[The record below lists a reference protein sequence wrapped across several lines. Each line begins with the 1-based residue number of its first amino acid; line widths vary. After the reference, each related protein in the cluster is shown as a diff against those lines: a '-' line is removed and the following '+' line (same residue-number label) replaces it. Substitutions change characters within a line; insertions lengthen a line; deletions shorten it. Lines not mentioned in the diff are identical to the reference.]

1 MDEHMASSDRRPVSI
16 LTGPTVTLY
25 RRDIRQET
33 TEGEDGEP
41 RTYYTYTEIRF
52 ERGEYDLVRSGMLP
66 PGVREWTD
74 DLRRIERSAL
84 LDNADILISEA
95 NDNITTEQD
104 QATVEAWTAYRTAMR
119 EYKMA
124 VRATITQSGFPASV
138 EYPELPTI

>member
-1 MDEHMASSDRRPVSI
+1 MDKHMASSDRRPVSI
-16 LTGPTVTLY
+16 LAGPTVTLY

-33 TEGEDGEP
+33 TEGENGEP

-52 ERGEYDLVRSGMLP
+52 ERGEYELVRSGMLP

-84 LDNADILISEA
+84 LDDADVLIAKAE
-95 NDNITTEQD
+95 DLM
-104 QATVEAWTAYRTAMR
+104 ATGQGGASAVQRIR

-124 VRATITQSGFPASV
+124 VRATVTQSGFPASV
-138 EYPELPTI
+138 EYPEVPTI

>member
-33 TEGEDGEP
+33 TEGENGEP
-41 RTYYTYTEIRF
+41 RIYYIYTEIRF
-52 ERGEYDLVRSGMLP
+52 ERGEYELVRSGMLP

-84 LDNADILISEA
+84 LDDADVLIAKAE
-95 NDNITTEQD
+95 DLM
-104 QATVEAWTAYRTAMR
+104 ATGQGGASSVQRIR

-124 VRATITQSGFPASV
+124 VRATVTQSGFPASV
-138 EYPELPTI
+138 EYPEVPTI

>member
-1 MDEHMASSDRRPVSI
+1 MDKHMASSDRRPVSI

-33 TEGEDGEP
+33 TEGENGEP

-52 ERGEYDLVRSGMLP
+52 ERGEYELVRSGMLP

-84 LDNADILISEA
+84 LDNADVLIAKAE
-95 NDNITTEQD
+95 DLM
-104 QATVEAWTAYRTAMR
+104 ATGQGGASAVQRIR

-124 VRATITQSGFPASV
+124 VRATVTQPRFPASV
-138 EYPELPTI
+138 EYPEPPTI

>member
-1 MDEHMASSDRRPVSI
+1 MDKHMTSSDRRPVSI

-33 TEGEDGEP
+33 TEGENGEP
-41 RTYYTYTEIRF
+41 RIYYTYTEIRF

-84 LDNADILISEA
+84 LDNADVLIAKAE
-95 NDNITTEQD
+95 DLM
-104 QATVEAWTAYRTAMR
+104 ATGQGDASAVQRIR

-124 VRATITQSGFPASV
+124 VRATVTQSGFPESV
-138 EYPELPTI
+138 EYPEIPWE

>member
-33 TEGEDGEP
+33 TEGENGEP

-52 ERGEYDLVRSGMLP
+52 ERGEYELVRSGMLP

-74 DLRRIERSAL
+74 DLRRIERSTL
-84 LDNADILISEA
+84 LDNADVLIAKAE
-95 NDNITTEQD
+95 DLM
-104 QATVEAWTAYRTAMR
+104 ATGQGDASSVQRIR

-124 VRATITQSGFPASV
+124 VRATVTQSGFPASV
-138 EYPELPTI
+138 EYPEVPTI

>member
-33 TEGEDGEP
+33 TEGENGEP

-52 ERGEYDLVRSGMLP
+52 ERGEYELVRSGMLP

-74 DLRRIERSAL
+74 NLRRIERSAL
-84 LDNADILISEA
+84 LDNEDVLIAKAE
-95 NDNITTEQD
+95 DLM
-104 QATVEAWTAYRTAMR
+104 ATGQGDASVIQRIR

-124 VRATITQSGFPASV
+124 VRATVNKPGFPESV
-138 EYPELPTI
+138 EYPEVPTI

>member
-33 TEGEDGEP
+33 TEGENGEP

-66 PGVREWTD
+66 PGVREWTE

-84 LDNADILISEA
+84 LDDADVLIAKAEDLA
-95 NDNITTEQD
+95 
-104 QATVEAWTAYRTAMR
+104 ATGQGDASVIQRIR

-124 VRATITQSGFPASV
+124 VRATVTQSGFPASV

>member
-1 MDEHMASSDRRPVSI
+1 MDKHMASSDRRPVSI

-25 RRDIRQET
+25 RRDIKQET
-33 TEGEDGEP
+33 TEGENGEP

-84 LDNADILISEA
+84 LDDADVLIAKAE
-95 NDNITTEQD
+95 DLV
-104 QATVEAWTAYRTAMR
+104 ATGQGDASAVQRIR

-124 VRATITQSGFPASV
+124 VRATVTQSGFPASV
-138 EYPELPTI
+138 EYPEVPTI

>member
-1 MDEHMASSDRRPVSI
+1 MDKHMASSDRRPVSI

-33 TEGEDGEP
+33 TEGENGEP

-52 ERGEYDLVRSGMLP
+52 ERGEYELVRSGMLP
-66 PGVREWTD
+66 PGVREWTA

-84 LDNADILISEA
+84 LDDADVLIAKAE
-95 NDNITTEQD
+95 DLM
-104 QATVEAWTAYRTAMR
+104 ATGQGDASAVQRIR

-124 VRATITQSGFPASV
+124 VRATVDKPGFPESV
-138 EYPELPTI
+138 EYPEIPWE

>member
-1 MDEHMASSDRRPVSI
+1 MDKHMASSDRRPVSI

-33 TEGEDGEP
+33 TEGENGEP

-52 ERGEYDLVRSGMLP
+52 ERGEYELVRSGMLP

-84 LDNADILISEA
+84 LDNADVLIAKAE
-95 NDNITTEQD
+95 DLM
-104 QATVEAWTAYRTAMR
+104 ATGQGGASAVQRIR

-124 VRATITQSGFPASV
+124 VRATATQPGFPASV
-138 EYPELPTI
+138 EYPEPPTI

>member
-33 TEGEDGEP
+33 TEGENGEP
-41 RTYYTYTEIRF
+41 RIYYTYTEIRF

-84 LDNADILISEA
+84 LDNADVLIAKAE
-95 NDNITTEQD
+95 DLM
-104 QATVEAWTAYRTAMR
+104 ATGRGDASAVQRIR

-124 VRATITQSGFPASV
+124 VRATVTQSGFPKIV
-138 EYPELPTI
+138 EYPEVPTI

>member
-33 TEGEDGEP
+33 TEGEGGEP

-84 LDNADILISEA
+84 LDDADVLIAKAEDLA
-95 NDNITTEQD
+95 
-104 QATVEAWTAYRTAMR
+104 ATGQGDASVIQRIR

-124 VRATITQSGFPASV
+124 VRATVTQPGFPASV

>member
-33 TEGEDGEP
+33 TEGENGEP

-84 LDNADILISEA
+84 LDDADVLIAKAE
-95 NDNITTEQD
+95 DLM
-104 QATVEAWTAYRTAMR
+104 ATGQGDASAVQRIR

-124 VRATITQSGFPASV
+124 VRATVTQSGFPASV
-138 EYPELPTI
+138 EYPEVPTI

>member
-1 MDEHMASSDRRPVSI
+1 MDKHMASSDRRPVSI

-33 TEGEDGEP
+33 TEGEGGEP

-52 ERGEYDLVRSGMLP
+52 ERGEYELVRSGMLP

-84 LDNADILISEA
+84 LDNADVLIAKAE
-95 NDNITTEQD
+95 DLM
-104 QATVEAWTAYRTAMR
+104 ATGQGDASAVQRIR

-124 VRATITQSGFPASV
+124 GRATVTQSGFPASV
-138 EYPELPTI
+138 EYPEPPTI